1 MITAETEAFDISI
14 RGRIQGVGFRPFIY
28 RLASDHKLH
37 GWVNNQTSHVK
48 IHIEGTRENV
58 NSFVQDIRAKAPAIS
73 IIDNLEASASTFE
86 AYEEFSIIQSIDSS
100 DAVTEISPDIAV
112 CDDCL
117 NDIKHDSRR
126 NLYSF
131 TNCTNCGPR
140 FSIIKELP
148 YDRPKTTMKD
158 FRMCPDCLEEYESP
172 MNRRFHAQPNSCSN
186 CGPVYTMTTSG
197 GELTD
202 IKSIL
207 TECTEVILSGGIVA
221 IKGVGGF
228 HLACNPFNSQTVAK
242 LRYIKNRDEKPF
254 AVMFANINGIRR
266 YAEVSKIEEESLN
279 SVRAPIV
286 ILKLKANST
295 ISSAVTSGLNTIGCF
310 LPYTPFH
317 YLLMENLGISAMV
330 LTSGNISSEP
340 IEIENISALQRF
352 SGLCDA
358 VLTYNRDIQ
367 NRTDDSVAR
376 IINGK
381 ERVFRRS
388 RGWAPESITVN
399 TNVEGILATGSEL
412 KTCFCIGKD
421 NKAVLSQHIGDI
433 KNLETLEFY
442 SESIDRYKHLYR
454 FNPSLIAQDLHPD
467 YLTTSYFDNYPAQKT
482 AIQHHHAHIASCMAE
497 NGVSDSVIGFSFD
510 GTGLGD
516 DGHIWGGEIFTCN
529 LEDYDRHFHFSYL
542 PLPGGD
548 KAVMEPWRM
557 AVSALY
563 SAYGREFLVM
573 DLPFLKQI
581 PSADVEALL
590 NVIDKK
596 INSPLTSSAGRLFD
610 CVSAMLGLCLYSSFD
625 AEAAMRLEAVIGETP
640 NNDEYYPFQI
650 DEEISMNSTFRS
662 ITDDIISD
670 TPANLIST
678 RFHNTIVEIICRTA
692 KRLRDKTGINKTALS
707 GGVFMNGYLLE
718 KAEIR
723 LTDMG
728 FETLTHSKVP
738 SNDGGLA
745 LGQLMIAAHRR
756 NNLCV

>member
-1 MITAETEAFDISI
+1 MIIAETEALDISV

-28 RLASDHKLH
+28 RLASNHNLH

-48 IHIEGTRENV
+48 IHIEGKKENV
-58 NSFVQDIRAKAPAIS
+58 DSFIHDIRAKAPPIS
-73 IIDNLEASASTFE
+73 IIDDLKAYASAFE
-86 AYEEFSIIQSIDSS
+86 AFEDFSIIQSIDSS
-100 DAVTEISPDIAV
+100 NTVTEISPDLAV
-112 CDDCL
+112 CDDCIE
-117 NDIKHDSRR
+117 DIRYKSRR

-140 FSIIKELP
+140 FTIIKDLP

-158 FRMCPDCLEEYESP
+158 FRMCPDCLKEYESP
-172 MNRRFHAQPNSCSN
+172 MNRRFHAQPNSCSH
-186 CGPVYTMTTSG
+186 CGPEYTMTSSN
-197 GELTD
+197 EKVTD

-207 TECTEVILSGGIVA
+207 EKCTKIILSGGIVA

-228 HLACNPFNSQTVAK
+228 HLACDPFNSKAVAK
-242 LRYIKNRDEKPF
+242 LRSVKNRDTKPF
-254 AVMFANINGIRR
+254 AVMFDTIKNICKH
-266 YAEVSKIEEESLN
+266 AEVSKAEEESLK

-286 ILKLKANST
+286 LLKLSRDST
-295 ISSAVTSGLNTIGCF
+295 ISTEVTSGLNTIGCF

-317 YLLMENLGISAMV
+317 YLLMENLSISAMV
-330 LTSGNISSEP
+330 LTSGNISNEP
-340 IEIENISALQRF
+340 VEIDNVSALQQF

-367 NRTDDSVAR
+367 NRTDDSVVR

-381 ERVFRRS
+381 ERVLRRS
-388 RGWAPESITVN
+388 RGWVPESITVN
-399 TNVEGILATGSEL
+399 TDTEGILATGSEL

-421 NKAVLSQHIGDI
+421 NKAVLSQHIGDL
-433 KNLETLEFY
+433 KNFETLEFY
-442 SESIDRYKHLYR
+442 RESMERYKTLYR
-454 FNPSLIAQDLHPD
+454 FTPSLIAHDLHPD
-467 YLTTSYFDNYPAQKT
+467 YLTTSYFNDNPAPKT

-516 DGHIWGGEIFTCN
+516 DGRIWGGEIFTCN
-529 LEDYDRHFHFSYL
+529 FENYNRHFHFGYL

-563 SAYGREFLVM
+563 SAYGREFLIM
-573 DLPFLKQI
+573 DLPLLRQI
-581 PSADVEALL
+581 PIADVEALL
-590 NVIDKK
+590 DVIDKK

-610 CVSAMLGLCLYSSFD
+610 AVSAMLGLCLYSSFD
-625 AEAAMRLEAVIGETP
+625 AEAAMRLEAVLGDAP
-640 NNDEYYPFQI
+640 PDDGFYPFQI
-650 DEEISMNSTFRS
+650 DEEISMKYTFRA
-662 ITDDIISD
+662 IADEIISGN
-670 TPANLIST
+670 PSSLIST
-678 RFHNTIVEIICRTA
+678 RFHNTIVEIICA
-692 KRLRDKTGINKTALS
+692 AAEKLRNQFGINKAVLS

-718 KAEIR
+718 KAEIK

-728 FETLTHSKVP
+728 FEIFTHSKVP

-756 NNLCV
+756 NKLCV